1 VAFDVIPAVDISQGG
16 VARLVGGDPSSL
28 ERAGGNPEEM
38 VRGWIAEGA
47 RWVHVVDLD
56 AALSGEPGNLDM
68 LERVCALDV
77 LVEAGGGLSEAG
89 VAAALERG
97 ATRAILGAA
106 ALLEAESV
114 ERAVAAH
121 RDRVAVGLDV
131 RDGVVAPRGREL
143 EGPTVDEAM
152 RRIAAARPALV
163 VYTEAA
169 RDGTMRGIDAALIGR
184 AAAAVRVPVIAS
196 GGVGSLD
203 DLRALAVL
211 YPAVAG
217 AIVGR
222 ALHTGAFTLEEAFA
236 AVR

>member
-1 VAFDVIPAVDISQGG
+1 MAFDVIPAVDISRGG

-56 AALSGEPGNLDM
+56 AALSGEPGNLDL

-121 RDRVAVGLDV
+121 GDRVAVGLDV
-131 RDGVVAPRGREL
+131 RDGVVAPRGRGL

-169 RDGTMRGIDAALIGR
+169 RDGTMRGVDAAAIAR
-184 AAAAVRVPVIAS
+184 AAAALGVPVIAS
-196 GGVGSLD
+196 GGVGSVD

-211 YPAVAG
+211 YPAAAG

-222 ALHTGAFTLEEAFA
+222 ALHTGAFTLEEALA